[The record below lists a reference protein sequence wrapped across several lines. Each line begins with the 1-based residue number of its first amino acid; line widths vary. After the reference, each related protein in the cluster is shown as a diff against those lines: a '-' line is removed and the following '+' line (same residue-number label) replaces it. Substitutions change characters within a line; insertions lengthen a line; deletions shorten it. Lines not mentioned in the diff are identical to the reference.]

1 MVFRFVSHNCFGVFL
16 RHNGADEKEPTMR
29 TELLSIPTP
38 THPLDAAYYTPDGP
52 SKGAAMYCHGNQ
64 MNFYVCAARF
74 LAPHITALGYE
85 YLAFNRRGHDS
96 VSTYDS
102 RKCVGGAYQTVAEGI
117 EDTELAAKYLARRGF
132 ANLIVIGHSNGGVLA
147 SEHVANHP
155 EAKALILLS
164 AHAGGNRLT
173 NPRSARNFSLAG
185 DTDAQKKEAEALVAA
200 GKPRQ
205 LMLIPSWWWVISA
218 RTYLDRLTNA
228 PDLVEN
234 AKRIKCP
241 VLFIRGDQEP
251 MENYPAERFKE
262 NYAGPCE
269 VAIIPNCDHFY
280 GGAEN
285 RVAKAVTE
293 WLKRTLG

>member
-1 MVFRFVSHNCFGVFL
+1 
-16 RHNGADEKEPTMR
+16 MR
-29 TELLSIPTP
+29 TELISIPTAAQ
-38 THPLDAAYYTPDGP
+38 PLDGAYYTPDGP

-74 LAPHITALGYE
+74 LAPHLTALGYV

-96 VSTYDS
+96 VSTCDS
-102 RKCVGGAYQTVAEGI
+102 RECVGGAYQTVAEGI
-117 EDTELAAKYLARRGF
+117 EDNELAAQYLGDKGF
-132 ANLIVIGHSNGGVLA
+132 KNPIVIGHSNGGVLA
-147 SEHVANHP
+147 SEHVARHP
-155 EAKALILLS
+155 ETRGLILLS
-164 AHAGGNRLT
+164 AHAGGNRMT
-173 NPRSARNFSLAG
+173 NPRSARNFSVAG
-185 DTDAQKKEAEALVAA
+185 DMDELKKHAEALVAA

-205 LMLIPSWWWVISA
+205 LMLIPAWWWVISA

-241 VLFIRGDQEP
+241 VLFLRGDQEP

-262 NYAGPCE
+262 NCAGPCE
-269 VAIIPNCDHFY
+269 VAIIPDCDHFY
-280 GGAEN
+280 VGAEDL
-285 RVAKAVTE
+285 VAKTVTD

>member
-1 MVFRFVSHNCFGVFL
+1 
-16 RHNGADEKEPTMR
+16 MR
-29 TELLSIPTP
+29 TELIRIETP
-38 THPLDAAYYTPDGP
+38 THPLDGAYYSPDGP
-52 SKGAAMYCHGNQ
+52 TKGVAMYCHGNQ

-102 RKCVGGAYQTVAEGI
+102 RECVGGAYQTVAEGI
-117 EDTELAAKYLARRGF
+117 QDNELATKYLASKGF
-132 ANLIVIGHSNGGVLA
+132 ANPIVIGHSNGGVLA

-155 EAKALILLS
+155 ETKALILLS
-164 AHAGGNRLT
+164 AHAGGNRMT
-173 NPRSARNFSLAG
+173 SPSAARNFSLAG
-185 DTDAQKKEAEALVAA
+185 DTDMLRKEAEGFLAA

-205 LMLIPSWWWVISA
+205 LMLIPAWWWVISA
-218 RTYLDRLTNA
+218 LTYLDRLTNA
-228 PDLVEN
+228 PDLVDN

-262 NYAGPCE
+262 NCAGPCE
-269 VAIIPNCDHFY
+269 VVIVPNCDHFY
-280 GGAEN
+280 LGAEDK
-285 RVAKAVTE
+285 VSKIVTD
-293 WLKRTLG
+293 WLKNTLR

>member
-1 MVFRFVSHNCFGVFL
+1 
-16 RHNGADEKEPTMR
+16 MR
-29 TELLSIPTP
+29 TELISIPTP
-38 THPLDAAYYTPDGP
+38 THPLDAAYYTPEGP

-74 LAPHITALGYE
+74 LAPHITSLGYDFMP
-85 YLAFNRRGHDS
+85 FNRRGHDS

-102 RKCVGGAYQTVAEGI
+102 RECVGGAYQTVAEGI
-117 EDTELAAKYLARRGF
+117 EDNEIAANYLAAKGLA
-132 ANLIVIGHSNGGVLA
+132 NPIVIGHSNGGVLA

-155 EAKALILLS
+155 ETKALILLS
-164 AHAGGNRLT
+164 AHAGGNRTT
-173 NPRSARNFSLAG
+173 NPSSARNFSIAG
-185 DTDAQKKEAEALVAA
+185 NVEQQRKEAEALVAS

-205 LMLIPSWWWVISA
+205 LMLIPAWWWVISA

-251 MENYPAERFKE
+251 MENYPAEKFGA
-262 NYAGPCE
+262 NCAGPCD
-269 VAIIPNCDHFY
+269 VVIVPDCDHFY
-280 GGAEN
+280 VGAEN
-285 RVAKAVTE
+285 RVSIIAME
-293 WLKRTLG
+293 WLKRTLRE